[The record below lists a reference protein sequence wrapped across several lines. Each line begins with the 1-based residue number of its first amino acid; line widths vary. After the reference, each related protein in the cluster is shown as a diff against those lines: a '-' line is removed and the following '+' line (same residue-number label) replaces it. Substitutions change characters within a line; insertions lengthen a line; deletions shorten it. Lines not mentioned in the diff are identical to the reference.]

1 MRTGICVDRYGHH
14 SQRPPQRRR
23 TAAQP
28 TDRQF
33 RLLPRGAR
41 GRMSGPARLSGASSK
56 RFAEQLLTADSP
68 DEVCEIIAEL
78 EDTLL
83 ELGESYEINWVP
95 LGEDEN
101 NYSDVYTQASSP
113 MAAFSELP
121 LNAEDSLTL
130 RFYEEACAVGDDP
143 SASSMKEAAQSD
155 WVDLDDA
162 ELEIIADGYAPQEG
176 NQLNLT
182 VRDNGIGKPRSE
194 FDDFV
199 GLHAPGLKK
208 QEYDFLQGQYGM
220 GSTAVMKFA
229 GNIEE
234 EYNERA
240 FKFIASAS
248 VHEPGEW
255 SWTLIHDKPHKSQVE
270 YLTVNGEFPI
280 FDGTFGGALTEKFRE
295 SYPEKY
301 DFEKNTTTPDPQSH
315 GAFVKVYDYQTNA
328 SRTMISGDEG
338 FRHKFERS
346 VVDSPYP
353 IQLTDLRYNS
363 KFPQSYTRGFRQKL
377 EDDNEHLL
385 VDDEHLTVDTGSET
399 LGERDITVLLFKDDD
414 ELGESTSEKQKFVS
428 GTSTHRDA
436 HGRTGVQKDHAV
448 MLTINGQT
456 HASKGE
462 YFLKSLGYSKIA
474 SDTVVIAEFDDLAN
488 LGMVSMFSPSR
499 DSLED
504 SPQANKFLSALE
516 DALEGS
522 DLLTAEEERRR
533 AQRGNAEPATDT
545 ETFAD
550 FIERNPEVGNFMATG
565 ERIRAP
571 RIRPSDDG
579 TESPPESTDG
589 DLSDHT
595 DTSGGDESGSDGPHA
610 PKLPT
615 FLTPIEEYNP
625 GSEEHVLWDDDE
637 PLPVEIPVNGATT
650 IRFATDAQ
658 SDYLAR
664 DVLSGSLE
672 VSSPDQ
678 RRAVELQNDLLTL
691 TVDPAED
698 ADPGDETTLS
708 VELTR
713 PDPRD
718 CPEIDDPADAYPKHT
733 ETDLATDGGVDVDTG
748 ALTARC
754 QLEYVEATDGRHSST
769 GSESDGD
776 GDTADASG
784 DDDGSANDRDG
795 DAGDNGSTDDWGFEM
810 PDIRYVHEENWRT
823 DDDGDPI
830 DPEKFNAADA
840 EHFDEHTL
848 IHLDP
853 SQDGTISG
861 LSLTINMDAAA
872 LRSFIVER
880 NVKDNW
886 KEFVEQHYELAM
898 VFYTITMYR
907 HYVDEYGTSFEDT
920 GLITAE
926 VVARSINALA
936 PTIMP
941 TIIPDDQLD
950 RITE

>member
-1 MRTGICVDRYGHH
+1 MRKPV
-14 SQRPPQRRR
+14 
-23 TAAQP
+23 
-28 TDRQF
+28 
-33 RLLPRGAR
+33 
-41 GRMSGPARLSGASSK
+41 RLSGSTSK
-56 RFAEQLLTADSP
+56 TYAERLLTADSP
-68 DEVCEIIAEL
+68 DEVQAIIDKL
-78 EDTLL
+78 EDA
-83 ELGESYEINWVP
+83 YEIDWVP
-95 LGEDEN
+95 LGNDEN

-130 RFYEEACAVGDDP
+130 RFYEEALAVGDDP
-143 SASSMKEAAQSD
+143 SASSMKEAAQSG
-155 WVDLDDA
+155 WVDLDAA
-162 ELEIIADGYAPQEG
+162 ELEIVADGYPPQKG
-176 NQLNLT
+176 NLLNLT
-182 VRDNGIGKPRSE
+182 VRDNGKGKARPE

-208 QEYDFLQGQYGM
+208 QEHDFLQGQYGM
-220 GSTAVMKFA
+220 GSTAVMQFA

-234 EYNERA
+234 EYNEQA
-240 FKFIASAS
+240 FKFIASS
-248 VHEPGEW
+248 SIHEPGEW
-255 SWTLIHDKPHKSQVE
+255 SWTLIHDKPRKSQVE

-295 SYPEKY
+295 RYPEKY
-301 DFEKNTTTPDPQSH
+301 DFEKNTTTSKPQSH

-328 SRTMISGDEG
+328 SRTMISGNEG

-363 KFPQSYTRGFRQKL
+363 KFPQSSTKGFLQEL
-377 EDDNEHLL
+377 EDGNEHLL
-385 VDDEHLTVDTGSET
+385 EGKEHLTVDTDSET
-399 LGERDITVLLFKDDD
+399 LGKRDITVLLFKDDD
-414 ELGESTSEKQKFVS
+414 ELGEAASEKSKFVS
-428 GTSTHRDA
+428 GTSTHKDA

-462 YFLKSLGYSKIA
+462 YFLKSLGYSKVA
-474 SDTVVIAEFDDLAN
+474 SDTVIIAEFDDLAN
-488 LGMVSMFSPSR
+488 LGMVNMFSPSR
-499 DSLED
+499 DGLKD

-522 DLLTAEEERRR
+522 DLLTDEEDRRR
-533 AQRGNAEPATDT
+533 AQRGNAQPATDT
-545 ETFAD
+545 DTFAE
-550 FIERNPEVGNFMATG
+550 FIERNPEIGNFMATG

-571 RIRPSDDG
+571 RIRPSDSG
-579 TESPPESTDG
+579 SESAPESAD
-589 DLSDHT
+589 DNLSDHT
-595 DTSGGDESGSDGPHA
+595 GTSAGDEDGGDEPHA

-625 GSEEHVLWDDDE
+625 GSEEHVLWDDDD
-637 PLPVEIPVNGATT
+637 PMPVEIPVNGLAT

-658 SDYLAR
+658 SDYLVR
-664 DVLSGSLE
+664 DVLPGSLE
-672 VSSPDQ
+672 VSHPDQ
-678 RRAVELQNDLLTL
+678 LRAVELQDGLLTL
-691 TVDPAED
+691 TVDPADD
-698 ADPGDETTLS
+698 ADTGETFSLS
-708 VELTR
+708 ATLTR
-713 PDPRD
+713 PDPQD
-718 CPEIDDPADAYPKHT
+718 CPVIDDPTEAFPERAGADI
-733 ETDLATDGGVDVDTG
+733 LTDGGVDIDTSP
-748 ALTARC
+748 LTARC
-754 QLEYVEATDGRHSST
+754 CLEYCGAEP
-769 GSESDGD
+769 ESRNSPSGDKKGDTEGDADTSGD
-776 GDTADASG
+776 GNAGAG
-784 DDDGSANDRDG
+784 DRDG
-795 DAGDNGSTDDWGFEM
+795 AAGDAGTTDDWGFQM
-810 PDIRYVHEENWRT
+810 PNIAYVHEENWRT
-823 DDDGDPI
+823 DDDGEPI
-830 DPEKFNAADA
+830 DPDEFNAADA
-840 EHFDEHTL
+840 RNFDEHTL
-848 IHLDP
+848 IYLDP

-907 HYVDEYGTSFEDT
+907 DYVDEYGTSFEDT

>member
-1 MRTGICVDRYGHH
+1 
-14 SQRPPQRRR
+14 
-23 TAAQP
+23 
-28 TDRQF
+28 
-33 RLLPRGAR
+33 
-41 GRMSGPARLSGASSK
+41 MSEPVRLSGANSK
-56 RFAEQLLTADSP
+56 TYAERLLTSNSP
-68 DEVCEIIAEL
+68 DEVQSVIDEL
-78 EDTLL
+78 ERSLS
-83 ELGESYEINWVP
+83 EQEESSEIKWVP
-95 LGEDEN
+95 LGNDEN

-130 RFYEEACAVGDDP
+130 RFYEEALAIGDNP
-143 SASSMKEAAQSD
+143 RARSMKEAAQAD
-155 WVDLDDA
+155 WVDLEAA
-162 ELEIIADGYAPQEG
+162 ELEIIADGSAPKKG

-182 VRDNGIGKPRSE
+182 VRDNGKGKARSE
-194 FDDFV
+194 FEDFV

-208 QEYDFLQGQYGM
+208 QDFDFLQGQYGM
-220 GSTAVMKFA
+220 GSTAVMQFA

-255 SWTLIHDKPHKSQVE
+255 SWTLIHDKPRKSQVE
-270 YLTVNGEFPI
+270 YLTVNGEFPT
-280 FDGTFGGALTEKFRE
+280 FDGTFGEALTEKFRE

-301 DFEKNTTTPDPQSH
+301 DFEKNTTIPDPQSH

-363 KFPQSYTRGFRQKL
+363 KFPQSSTRGFLQEL
-377 EDDNEHLL
+377 EDGNEHLL
-385 VDDEHLTVDTGSET
+385 EGKEHLSVDTGSET

-414 ELGESTSEKQKFVS
+414 RLEDSTEKSKFVS
-428 GTSTHRDA
+428 DTSTHRDSS
-436 HGRTGVQKDHAV
+436 GRTGVQNDHAV

-456 HASKGE
+456 HASKRK
-462 YFLKSLGYSKIA
+462 YFLKSLGYSKVA
-474 SDTVVIAEFDDLAN
+474 SDTVVVVEFDDLAN
-488 LGMVSMFSPSR
+488 LGMVNMFSPSR
-499 DSLED
+499 DTLKD

-522 DLLTAEEERRR
+522 DLLTDEEERRR
-533 AQRGNAEPATDT
+533 AQRGNTDPATNT
-545 ETFAD
+545 ETFAE

-571 RIRPSDDG
+571 RIRPSDEG
-579 TESPPESTDG
+579 EATPPDITD
-589 DLSDHT
+589 DSLTDHT
-595 DTSGGDESGSDGPHA
+595 DTGAGDSDGDDGPHA

-615 FLTPIEEYNP
+615 FLTPIEEYDP
-625 GSEEHVLWDDDE
+625 GSAEHVLWDDDG
-637 PLPVEIPVNGATT
+637 PMPVEIPVDSPAT
-650 IRFATDAQ
+650 IRFATDTQ
-658 SDYLAR
+658 SNYLAR

-672 VSSPDQ
+672 VSHPSQ
-678 RRAVELQNDLLTL
+678 LRAVELQDGLLTL
-691 TVDPAED
+691 TIDPSDDAE
-698 ADPGDETTLS
+698 PGETFPLS
-708 VELTR
+708 VTLTR

-718 CPEIDDPADAYPKHT
+718 CSAIDDPAEAYP
-733 ETDLATDGGVDVDTG
+733 EQAGAGMLTDGGVDVDISP
-748 ALTARC
+748 LTASCR
-754 QLEYVEATDGRHSST
+754 LEYCSEEPEPWNSPSGDGRDEDT
-769 GSESDGD
+769 GD
-776 GDTADASG
+776 ADSSG
-784 DDDGSANDRDG
+784 DDGAGTDDQDGAEGDDG
-795 DAGDNGSTDDWGFEM
+795 VTDDWDFEM
-810 PDIRYVHEENWRT
+810 PDIAYVYEENWRT
-823 DDDGDPI
+823 DDEGEPL
-830 DPEKFNAADA
+830 DPEKFNADDA
-840 EHFDEHTL
+840 EDFNEHTL
-848 IHLDP
+848 IHIDP

-872 LRSFIVER
+872 LRSFIVGR

-886 KEFVEQHYELAM
+886 KEFVERHYELAM

-907 HYVDEYGTSFEDT
+907 NYVEEYGTSIEGTD
-920 GLITAE
+920 LITTE

-936 PTIMP
+936 PTLMP

>member
-1 MRTGICVDRYGHH
+1 
-14 SQRPPQRRR
+14 
-23 TAAQP
+23 
-28 TDRQF
+28 
-33 RLLPRGAR
+33 
-41 GRMSGPARLSGASSK
+41 MSKPVRLSGSISK
-56 RFAEQLLTADSP
+56 QYAEQLLTSDGP
-68 DEVCEIIAEL
+68 DEVQAVIDEL
-78 EDTLL
+78 E
-83 ELGESYEINWVP
+83 ESYDISWVP
-95 LGEDEN
+95 LGNDEN

-130 RFYEEACAVGDDP
+130 RFYKEALAVGDNP
-143 SASSMKEAAQSD
+143 TASSMKEAAQSD
-155 WVDLDDA
+155 WVDLDAA

-176 NQLNLT
+176 NLLNLT
-182 VRDNGIGKPRSE
+182 VRDNGMGKARSE
-194 FDDFV
+194 FEDFV

-220 GSTAVMKFA
+220 GSTAVMQFT

-234 EYNERA
+234 EYNNRA

-248 VHEPGEW
+248 IDEPGEW

-270 YLTVNGEFPI
+270 YLTVNGEFPV
-280 FDGTFGGALTEKFRE
+280 FDGTFGGALSEKFRDC
-295 SYPEKY
+295 YPEKY
-301 DFEKNTTTPDPQSH
+301 DFETNTTTPDPQSH

-363 KFPQSYTRGFRQKL
+363 KFPQSSTNGFIQELK
-377 EDDNEHLL
+377 DGKEHLL
-385 VDDEHLTVDTGSET
+385 KGKEHLTVDTGSET

-414 ELGESTSEKQKFVS
+414 ELGEAASEKSKFVS
-428 GTSTHRDA
+428 GTSTHKDA
-436 HGRTGVQKDHAV
+436 HGRTGVQEDHAV

-462 YFLKSLGYSKIA
+462 YFLKSLGYSKIS
-474 SDTVVIAEFDDLAN
+474 SDTVVIVEFDDLAN
-488 LGMVSMFSPSR
+488 LGMVNMFSPSR
-499 DSLED
+499 DTLKD

-516 DALEGS
+516 DALEAS
-522 DLLTAEEERRR
+522 DLLSNEEDRRR
-533 AQRGNAEPATDT
+533 AQRGNAEPATDSD
-545 ETFAD
+545 TFAE
-550 FIERNPEVGNFMATG
+550 FIERNPEIGNFMATG

-571 RIRPSDDG
+571 RIRPSDSG
-579 TESPPESTDG
+579 NESAPESADNN
-589 DLSDHT
+589 LSDHT
-595 DTSGGDESGSDGPHA
+595 DISNGDENRGNEPHS

-625 GSEEHVLWDDDE
+625 GSGEHILWDNED
-637 PLPVEIPVNGATT
+637 PMPVEIPVNEPAT

-658 SDYLAR
+658 SDYLVR

-672 VSSPDQ
+672 VSHPTQ
-678 RRAVELQNDLLTL
+678 LRAVELQDGLLTL
-691 TVDPAED
+691 TVDPSED
-698 ADPGDETTLS
+698 ADPGETFTLS
-708 VELTR
+708 VTLTR
-713 PDPRD
+713 PDPQD
-718 CPEIDDPADAYPKHT
+718 CPVIDDPTEAFPDQTKADI
-733 ETDLATDGGVDVDTG
+733 LTDGGVDIDTSP
-748 ALTARC
+748 LTVNC
-754 QLEYVEATDGRHSST
+754 CLEYCAAEPESKDSPSGNEKSDREDDVDGS
-769 GSESDGD
+769 GD
-776 GDTADASG
+776 GDSG
-784 DDDGSANDRDG
+784 TSDRDG
-795 DAGDNGSTDDWGFEM
+795 AAGDDGLTDDWGFQM
-810 PDIRYVHEENWRT
+810 PDIAYVHEENWRT
-823 DDDGDPI
+823 DDEGEPI
-830 DPEKFNAADA
+830 DSEEFNPADA
-840 EHFDEHTL
+840 RNFDEHTL

-861 LSLTINMDAAA
+861 LSLTINMDAAV

-886 KEFVEQHYELAM
+886 KEFVEQHYELAI

-907 HYVDEYGTSFEDT
+907 DYVDEYGTSFEDT

-936 PTIMP
+936 PTLMP

>member
-1 MRTGICVDRYGHH
+1 
-14 SQRPPQRRR
+14 
-23 TAAQP
+23 
-28 TDRQF
+28 
-33 RLLPRGAR
+33 
-41 GRMSGPARLSGASSK
+41 MSEPMRLSGATSK
-56 RFAEQLLTADSP
+56 MYAERLLTSDSP
-68 DEVCEIIAEL
+68 DEVRAIIDEL
-78 EDTLL
+78 EDDFSEL
-83 ELGESYEINWVP
+83 EEAYEINWVP
-95 LGEDEN
+95 LGNDEN

-130 RFYEEACAVGDDP
+130 RFYEEALAVGDDP
-143 SASSMKEAAQSD
+143 NASSMKEATQSD
-155 WVDLDDA
+155 WVNLDAA

-176 NQLNLT
+176 NLLNLT
-182 VRDNGIGKPRSE
+182 VRDNGKGKARSE

-208 QEYDFLQGQYGM
+208 QKYDFLQGQYGM
-220 GSTAVMKFA
+220 GSTAVMQFA

-248 VHEPGEW
+248 VHKPGEW
-255 SWTLIHDKPHKSQVE
+255 SWTLIHDKPRKSQVE
-270 YLTVNGEFPI
+270 YLTVNGEFPV
-280 FDGTFGGALTEKFRE
+280 FDGTFGEALTKKFRE
-295 SYPEKY
+295 CYPEKY
-301 DFEKNTTTPDPQSH
+301 DFEANTKTPDPQSY

-363 KFPQSYTRGFRQKL
+363 KFPQSSTNGFLQEL
-377 EDDNEHLL
+377 EDGHEHLL
-385 VDDEHLTVDTGSET
+385 EGKEHLTVDTDSET

-414 ELGESTSEKQKFVS
+414 RLGEAASEKSKFVS
-428 GTSTHRDA
+428 GTSTHKDA
-436 HGRTGVQKDHAV
+436 HGRTGVQEDHAV

-462 YFLKSLGYSKIA
+462 YFLKSLGYSKVA

-488 LGMVSMFSPSR
+488 LGMVNMFGPSR
-499 DSLED
+499 DTLKD

-522 DLLTAEEERRR
+522 DLLSDEEDRRR
-533 AQRGNAEPATDT
+533 AQRGNAQPATDT
-545 ETFAD
+545 DTFAE
-550 FIERNPEVGNFMATG
+550 FIKRNPEVGNFMATG

-571 RIRPSDDG
+571 RIRPSDSG
-579 TESPPESTDG
+579 NEPAPESADNN
-589 DLSDHT
+589 LSDHT
-595 DTSGGDESGSDGPHA
+595 GTSSGDENGEGEPHA

-637 PLPVEIPVNGATT
+637 PMPVEISVNRSAT

-672 VSSPDQ
+672 VSHSDQ
-678 RRAVELQNDLLTL
+678 LRAVELQNGLLTL
-691 TVDPAED
+691 TVDPADD
-698 ADPGDETTLS
+698 ADIGETFSLS
-708 VELTR
+708 VTLTR
-713 PDPRD
+713 PNPQD
-718 CPEIDDPADAYPKHT
+718 CPVIDDPNEAFPERASADM
-733 ETDLATDGGVDVDTG
+733 LTDGGVDVDTSP
-748 ALTARC
+748 LTASC
-754 QLEYVEATDGRHSST
+754 CLEYCGIEPESR
-769 GSESDGD
+769 GSPSKDTKGD
-776 GDTADASG
+776 SEGDADTSG
-784 DDDGSANDRDG
+784 DDDAG
-795 DAGDNGSTDDWGFEM
+795 AGDRAGGTGDTGSTDSWGFQM
-810 PDIRYVHEENWRT
+810 PDIAYVHEENWRT
-823 DDDGDPI
+823 DDDGEPI
-830 DPEKFNAADA
+830 DPEEFNAVDA
-840 EHFDEHTL
+840 RNFDEHTL

-861 LSLTINMDAAA
+861 LSLTINMDAAV

-907 HYVDEYGTSFEDT
+907 DYVGEYGTSFEDT
-920 GLITAE
+920 DLITAE

>member
-1 MRTGICVDRYGHH
+1 
-14 SQRPPQRRR
+14 
-23 TAAQP
+23 
-28 TDRQF
+28 
-33 RLLPRGAR
+33 
-41 GRMSGPARLSGASSK
+41 MSKPVRLSGARSK
-56 RFAEQLLTADSP
+56 MYAERLLTADSP
-68 DEVCEIIAEL
+68 DEVRAVIDEL
-78 EDTLL
+78 EEFLSKQ
-83 ELGESYEINWVP
+83 GEAYEIYWMP
-95 LGEDEN
+95 LGSDEN

-130 RFYEEACAVGDDP
+130 RFYEEALAIGDDP

-155 WVDLDDA
+155 WVDLDAA
-162 ELEIIADGYAPQEG
+162 ELEIVADGYAPQEG
-176 NQLNLT
+176 NLLNLT
-182 VRDNGIGKPRSE
+182 VRDNGKGKARSE

-220 GSTAVMKFA
+220 GSTAVMQFA

-255 SWTLIHDKPHKSQVE
+255 SWTLIHDKPNKSQVE

-301 DFEKNTTTPDPQSH
+301 DFEKNTTTPDPQNH
-315 GAFVKVYDYQTNA
+315 GAFVKVYNYQTNA
-328 SRTMISGDEG
+328 SRTMISGNEG
-338 FRHKFERS
+338 FRHKFERA

-363 KFPQSYTRGFRQKL
+363 KFPQSYTRGFRQEL
-377 EDDNEHLL
+377 EDGNEHLL
-385 VDDEHLTVDTGSET
+385 EGKKHLTVDTGSET

-414 ELGESTSEKQKFVS
+414 ELGDAASEKSKFVS
-428 GTSTHRDA
+428 GTSTHKDA
-436 HGRTGVQKDHAV
+436 TGRTGVQKDHAV

-456 HASKGE
+456 HGSKKE
-462 YFLKSLGYSKIA
+462 YFLKSLGYSKVA
-474 SDTVVIAEFDDLAN
+474 SETVVIAEFDDLAN
-488 LGMVSMFSPSR
+488 LGMVNMFSPSR
-499 DSLED
+499 DTLKD

-522 DLLTAEEERRR
+522 DLLTEEEERRR

-545 ETFAD
+545 DTFAE
-550 FIERNPEVGNFMATG
+550 FIDRNPEVGNFMATG

-571 RIRPSDDG
+571 RIRPSDG
-579 TESPPESTDG
+579 GNESAPESD
-589 DLSDHT
+589 DDNLSDHT
-595 DTSGGDESGSDGPHA
+595 DTSGGDENGGDAPHA

-615 FLTPIEEYNP
+615 FLVPIEEYNP
-625 GSEEHVLWDDDE
+625 GSEEHVLWEADE
-637 PLPVEIPVNGATT
+637 PMPVETPVNGSATV
-650 IRFATDAQ
+650 RFATDAQ
-658 SDYLAR
+658 NDYLTR
-664 DVLSGSLE
+664 DVLSGTLE
-672 VSSPDQ
+672 VSCPEQ
-678 RRAVELQNDLLTL
+678 LRAIELQDGLLTL
-691 TVDPAED
+691 TVDPADD
-698 ADPGDETTLS
+698 ADPGKETSLS

-718 CPEIDDPADAYPKHT
+718 CSAIDDPTDAYP
-733 ETDLATDGGVDVDTG
+733 ECVEADVATDGGVNVDT
-748 ALTARC
+748 ASLTARC
-754 QLEYVEATDGRHSST
+754 QLEYVEATDSRDSPSE
-769 GSESDGD
+769 SESDGE
-776 GDTADASG
+776 GDTTDTSG
-784 DDDGSANDRDG
+784 DDGASASDREGTAGNDGV
-795 DAGDNGSTDDWGFEM
+795 TDDWGFEM
-810 PDIRYVHEENWRT
+810 PDIAYVHEENWRIN
-823 DDDGDPI
+823 DDGEPI
-830 DPEKFNAADA
+830 NPEEFNADDA
-840 EHFDEHTL
+840 RNFNEHTL

-853 SQDGTISG
+853 SQDSTISG

-872 LRSFIVER
+872 LRSFIVKR
-880 NVKDNW
+880 NVKDTW

-907 HYVDEYGTSFEDT
+907 DYVDEYGTSFDDT

-926 VVARSINALA
+926 VVTQSINALA

>member
-1 MRTGICVDRYGHH
+1 
-14 SQRPPQRRR
+14 
-23 TAAQP
+23 
-28 TDRQF
+28 
-33 RLLPRGAR
+33 
-41 GRMSGPARLSGASSK
+41 MSEPARLSGSLSK
-56 RFAEQLLTADSP
+56 TYAERLLTADTPSEVSMIITQLEEALSDQTGEP
-68 DEVCEIIAEL
+68 DIE
-78 EDTLL
+78 
-83 ELGESYEINWVP
+83 WVP
-95 LGEDEN
+95 LGHDEN

-130 RFYEEACAVGDDP
+130 RFYEGALAVGNEP
-143 SASSMKEAAQSD
+143 IASSMKEATRSD

-162 ELEIIADGYAPQEG
+162 ELEIIADGLAPQKG
-176 NQLNLT
+176 NHLNLT
-182 VRDNGIGKPRSE
+182 VRDNGKGKARTE
-194 FDDFV
+194 FEDFV

-220 GSTAVMKFA
+220 GSTAVMQFTGK
-229 GNIEE
+229 IEE

-248 VHEPGEW
+248 VHETGEW

-270 YLTVNGEFPI
+270 YLTVNGEFPV

-301 DFEKNTTTPDPQSH
+301 DFKKNTTTPDPQSH

-363 KFPQSYTRGFRQKL
+363 KFPQSSTRGFLQEL
-377 EDDNEHLL
+377 ENGHEHLL
-385 VDDEHLTVDTGSET
+385 EGKEHLSVDTGSET

-414 ELGESTSEKQKFVS
+414 ELEDDTEKSKFVS
-428 GTSTHRDA
+428 GTSTHKDA

-462 YFLKSLGYSKIA
+462 YFLKSLGYSKVA
-474 SDTVVIAEFDDLAN
+474 SDTVVIVKFDDLAN
-488 LGMVSMFSPSR
+488 LGMVNMFSPSR
-499 DSLED
+499 DTLKD

-516 DALEGS
+516 NALEGS
-522 DLLTAEEERRR
+522 DLLTDEEERRR
-533 AQRGNAEPATDT
+533 AQRGNADPATDT
-545 ETFAD
+545 ETFAE

-571 RIRPSDDG
+571 RIRPSDEG
-579 TESPPESTDG
+579 KTTAPESATDG
-589 DLSDHT
+589 LNDHT
-595 DTSGGDESGSDGPHA
+595 DTGTGDAGKGDGPHA
-610 PKLPT
+610 PTIPT
-615 FLTPIEEYNP
+615 YLTPIKQYDP
-625 GSEEHVLWDDDE
+625 GSAEHVLWVDDRSM
-637 PLPVEIPVNGATT
+637 PVEIPVNAPAT
-650 IRFATDAQ
+650 IRFETDAQ
-658 SDYLAR
+658 SDYLTR

-672 VSSPDQ
+672 VSHPEQ
-678 RRAVELQNDLLTL
+678 LHAVELQDGLLTL
-691 TVDPAED
+691 TVTPADD
-698 ADPGDETTLS
+698 ADPGETFPLLVT
-708 VELTR
+708 LTR
-713 PDPRD
+713 PDPQD
-718 CPEIDDPADAYPKHT
+718 CPVIDQPTDAYPKQSEADT
-733 ETDLATDGGVDVDTG
+733 FTDGGVDIDTSP
-748 ALTARC
+748 LTASC
-754 QLEYVEATDGRHSST
+754 SIEYSDEVPRSRDSPSVDDKEGEEGT
-769 GSESDGD
+769 GSAE
-776 GDTADASG
+776 
-784 DDDGSANDRDG
+784 DG
-795 DAGDNGSTDDWGFEM
+795 DAGADDRDGAAGDDGATDDWGFEM
-810 PDIRYVHEENWRT
+810 PDIAYVHEENWRT

-830 DPEKFNAADA
+830 DPEEFNVSDGAN
-840 EHFDEHTL
+840 FDEHTL
-848 IHLDP
+848 IHIDP

-872 LRSFIVER
+872 LRSFIVHR
-880 NVKDNW
+880 DVKDNW
-886 KEFVEQHYELAM
+886 KGFVEQHYELAM

-907 HYVDEYGTSFEDT
+907 DYVEEYGTSVEGTD
-920 GLITAE
+920 LITAD

-936 PTIMP
+936 PTLMP
-941 TIIPDDQLD
+941 TIIPDDQIN